1 LQTKSTKILNYKMYQ
16 KAEDEVIAF
25 LISLRYNYD
34 NSKGAVDYE
43 WQ

>member
-1 LQTKSTKILNYKMYQ
+1 MKDFSFL
-16 KAEDEVIAF
+16 VIAF

-34 NSKGAVDYE
+34 NSKGAVNYE